1 MKLGLGIK
9 TALTQ
14 TLTPQQIQYLKLL
27 QLPIMS
33 LEAHVR
39 SEIEMNPML
48 EEDGFSVDD
57 IRLEL
62 VDERDERA
70 TTSEEI
76 PEVQYDNDNVVDS
89 NNYKEQ
95 SLYLEDK
102 AEPFEFQKM
111 LWDAGDESNYNPNK
125 SADENDDE
133 NSFQIKD
140 VSNFYDDLLAQ
151 LRMFPLS
158 KEQFIAGKW
167 LIASIDEDGYL
178 RRDLNELLDEINE
191 FIIEENYH
199 KAYSKY
205 KEKKSEEVSKLSV
218 NQNGDLQNPAHLFAL
233 GDDSKESLSNSN
245 DVLSGEYIPKTI
257 THDSEEIPQE
267 TVSRLSEINI
277 DTAEEMISLIQR
289 LDPPGIGSRNIQECL
304 SSQLKFIKKP
314 NAGQKLA
321 LEIIE
326 NHYEA
331 FSKKHYHIILKNLEI
346 SESYLKE
353 AIEEI
358 RSLNPRPGGDD
369 YQSENNTII
378 PDFAIE
384 RDEETD
390 EIIIN
395 INDAHIPTLRLSK
408 AYDSMRKDTTY
419 KKYNKETRDWI
430 RTKREDAK
438 FMIQAI
444 KQRKSTML
452 KIMTAIAHRQRDFFD
467 YGSSGLKPLIY
478 KDISEETGLD
488 ISTVCRIVNGKY
500 VQSAFGTFELK
511 YFFSESLQS
520 DDGEDISTKVIKEA
534 LKKIIDEETKQK
546 PYSDD
551 KLGKE
556 LKGLGYNVARRTV
569 AKYREQLNL
578 PVARLRKELV

>member
-27 QLPIMS
+27 QLPIMN

-48 EEDGFSVDD
+48 EEDGFALDELT
-57 IRLEL
+57 LESI
-62 VDERDERA
+62 DEGEERVKA
-70 TTSEEI
+70 AEEM
-76 PEVQYDNDNVVDS
+76 PEVQYDNDNVLDS
-89 NNYKEQ
+89 NNYQEQ
-95 SLYLEDK
+95 TLYIEDK

-111 LWDAGDESNYNPNK
+111 LWDATDESNYNPNK
-125 SADENDDE
+125 SADDDDE

-140 VSNFYDDLLAQ
+140 VSNFYDDLINQ

-158 KEQFIAGKW
+158 KEQFITGKW
-167 LIASIDEDGYL
+167 LIGSIDEDGYL
-178 RRDLNELLDEINE
+178 RRDLNELLEEINE
-191 FIIEENYH
+191 FIIEENYN

-205 KEKKSEEVSKLSV
+205 KEKKTEDSSNSSV
-218 NQNGDLQNPAHLFAL
+218 NQNGILQNPANLFAL
-233 GDDSKESLSNSN
+233 GDDSLESLSNSN
-245 DVLSGEYIPKTI
+245 DILNGDYTPKDI
-257 THDSEEIPQE
+257 FSNDEEEVQE
-267 TVSRLSEINI
+267 QVTRLSEIDFETSEKMLN
-277 DTAEEMISLIQR
+277 LIQR

-304 SSQLKFIKKP
+304 LAQLKFIKKP
-314 NAGQKLA
+314 NAAQKLA

-326 NHYEA
+326 NNYEA
-331 FSKKHYHIILKNLEI
+331 FSKKHYHLIIKNLEI
-346 SESYLKE
+346 TENYLKE

-369 YQSENNTII
+369 YQSENNTVI
-378 PDFAIE
+378 PDFSIE

-395 INDAHIPTLRLSK
+395 INDARIPTLRLSK
-408 AYDSMRKDTTY
+408 AYDSMRKDTAY

-478 KDISEETGLD
+478 KDVSEETGLD

-534 LKKIIDEETKQK
+534 LKKIIDEESKRK
-546 PYSDD
+546 PFSDD

-556 LKGLGYNVARRTV
+556 LKDLGYNVARRTV